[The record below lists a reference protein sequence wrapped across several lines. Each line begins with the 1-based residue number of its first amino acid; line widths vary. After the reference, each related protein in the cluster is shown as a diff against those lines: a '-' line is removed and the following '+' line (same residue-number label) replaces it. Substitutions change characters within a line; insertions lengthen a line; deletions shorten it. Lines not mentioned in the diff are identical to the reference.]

1 MSDPR
6 EEVPPEVI
14 ADSPIRDRLLM
25 AILVILVFYTL
36 SVAAPVIVPVLVA
49 LLLSLMLAPAV
60 RVLAGLRLPRIIA
73 TILVMVTV
81 LVIVVGLLTSLANP
95 AREWLSNAPR
105 SMAKIEQAARSL
117 QQPLRAATEAG
128 ERLAELTEDEGTRGA
143 ARVVEAAPSQTVR
156 LLRAT
161 PGVLATVL
169 VTVILTFIFL
179 LHGDLLLRKLVEIA
193 PELRVKKEIV
203 QATRSAQ
210 HDLSVYVLSI
220 TVINIALGA
229 VTAAGLWWLGVP
241 NPLLWGGVAALLN
254 YAPYIGPA
262 IMMLVLTVVGF
273 GHYDTPFE
281 ALTLPG
287 LFLLLNIL
295 EGQLFTPLTVGK
307 RLALD
312 PIVVFIGLVVLGW
325 LWGIVGVLLALPLL
339 TCLRIVAE
347 RVSGWETVAK
357 ILRRPDLP
365 APAEAVAAVA
375 GSDKAAGDDQDDG
388 AAR

>member
-1 MSDPR
+1 MKDPQD
-6 EEVPPEVI
+6 EALPPPEVI
-14 ADSPIRDRLLM
+14 ADSPVRDRLLT
-25 AILVILVFYTL
+25 AILVLLVLYTL
-36 SVAAPVIVPVLVA
+36 SIAAPLIVPVLVA
-49 LLLSLMLAPAV
+49 LLLSLMLSPAV
-60 RVLAGLRLPRIIA
+60 RMLVTLRIPRVVA
-73 TILVMVTV
+73 TILVLVSL
-81 LVIVVGLLTSLANP
+81 LVIVIGLLMSLAGP
-95 AREWLSNAPR
+95 AREWLGSAPR
-105 SMAKIEQAARSL
+105 SLAKIEQAVHSI

-128 ERLAELTEDEGTRGA
+128 ERLAEMTEDEGTRRA

-156 LLRAT
+156 VLRAT

-193 PELRVKKEIV
+193 PELRMKKEIV

-220 TVINIALGA
+220 TIINIALGA

-262 IMMLVLTVVGF
+262 IMLLVLTVVGF
-273 GHYDTPFE
+273 GHFDTPLE
-281 ALTLPG
+281 AMLLPG
-287 LFLLLNIL
+287 LFLVLNII

-312 PIVVFIGLVVLGW
+312 PIVVFIGLVALGW

-347 RVSGWETVAK
+347 RVTGWETVAK
-357 ILRRPDLP
+357 LLRRADV
-365 APAEAVAAVA
+365 APL
-375 GSDKAAGDDQDDG
+375 D
-388 AAR
+388 